1 MVDVSVRF
9 QIAGD
14 AEVVLNLPT
23 TQAVR
28 LVEAIMHN
36 VAEAMAAQARG
47 GQQSPPGPQ
56 VQQNQHLQPSLQGSI
71 GWGDTQLRGE
81 PPPSGPTR
89 RPLG

>member
-28 LVEAIMHN
+28 LIEAIMHN
-36 VAEAMAAQARG
+36 VAEAMATQARG
-47 GQQSPPGPQ
+47 GQQ
-56 VQQNQHLQPSLQGSI
+56 VQPSLQGSV

-81 PPPSGPTR
+81 PPPTGQAR